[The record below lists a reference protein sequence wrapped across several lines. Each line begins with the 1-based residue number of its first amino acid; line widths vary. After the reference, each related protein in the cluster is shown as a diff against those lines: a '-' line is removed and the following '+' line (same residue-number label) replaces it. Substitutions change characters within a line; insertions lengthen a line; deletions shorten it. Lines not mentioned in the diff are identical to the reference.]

1 MSDSNIANRQR
12 RGRRARGAEPAAS
25 AAPVLAPVGG
35 RLQLLDAV
43 ALQRIHETA
52 LVLLARTGIAEAP
65 PAVVELATG
74 AGAALGED
82 GRLRFPE
89 SLVERVLA
97 GLPRQIGLH
106 GRGDEGPLVLGGD
119 EVHVGTGGASPEILD
134 LASGQY
140 RPSMLADIHLAARL
154 VDGLEHV
161 HFFSRPMVA
170 RDIEPPLRMEV
181 NTAWAC
187 LAGTAKHVMVSASSV
202 EAVDEIAELVYML
215 AGSEAAF
222 RAAPFLSLNVNHIV
236 PPLRFDADSAAV
248 LLRAVARGIPV
259 MVNTFGQLGASSP
272 VTIAGCVAQTTAETL
287 AGMVLAFLVDPD
299 VPAIF
304 GPRPMVTD
312 LRTGAMSGGG
322 GEQAKLTAAAIQMAR
337 FYGLPSSTIAGAT
350 DSKWPDAQA
359 GHEKCLAVTLAVQAG
374 AHFITQAAGTQASL
388 MGTSLEAYVIDNDM
402 LGAILSAHT
411 AIEVSDD
418 TLDAGAIH
426 DAATGAGHFLGEATT
441 LARMNSDFLYPAIG
455 DRRSIRE
462 WQDAGRPDIWRRAH
476 ERVRESLAAPPRQLV
491 DPALAARIE
500 SRFALTPLPSALSQ
514 TLTTDEVSHVG

>member
-12 RGRRARGAEPAAS
+12 RGRRGKAAAPS
-25 AAPVLAPVGG
+25 RAAAPVLAPVGG
-35 RLQLLDAV
+35 RLRLLDEG
-43 ALQRIHETA
+43 ALQRVHETA
-52 LVLLARTGIAEAP
+52 LALLARTGIAEAP
-65 PAVVELATG
+65 PEVINLATA
-74 AGAALGED
+74 AGATFGD
-82 GRLRFPE
+82 NGRLCFPE
-89 SLVERVLA
+89 SLVEAALA
-97 GLPRQIGLH
+97 GLRREITLH
-106 GRGDEGPLVLGGD
+106 GRGDAGNLVLGGD
-119 EVHVGTGGASPEILD
+119 TVHVGTGGASPEILD
-134 LASGQY
+134 LDSGQY
-140 RPSMLADIHLAARL
+140 RPSTLDDIHLAARL
-154 VDGLEHV
+154 VDGLEHI

-170 RDIEPPLRMEV
+170 RDIESPLKMEV

-187 LAGTAKHVMVSASSV
+187 LAGTGKHVMVSASSLQ
-202 EAVDEIAELVYML
+202 AVDEIAELVYML

-222 RAAPFLSLNVNHIV
+222 RAAPFLSLNVNHVV
-236 PPLRFDADSAAV
+236 PPLRFDGDSAAV
-248 LLRAVARGIPV
+248 LLRAVERGIPV

-287 AGMVLAFLVDPD
+287 AGMVLAWLADPQAR
-299 VPAIF
+299 AIF

-337 FYGLPSSTIAGAT
+337 FYNLPSSTIAGAT

-388 MGTSLEAYVIDNDM
+388 MGTSLESYVIDNDM

-418 TLDAGAIH
+418 TLDAAAIH
-426 DAATGAGHFLGEATT
+426 DAATGAGHFLGEAST
-441 LARMNSDFLYPAIG
+441 LARMTSDFLYPAIG
-455 DRRSIRE
+455 DRRSIGE
-462 WQDAGRPDIWRRAH
+462 WQDDGRPDSWQRAH
-476 ERVRESLAAPPRQLV
+476 DRVKERLAATPRQLV

-500 SRFALTPLPSALSQ
+500 SRFAVRSLTQALPRD
-514 TLTTDEVSHVG
+514 LTSDEVSDVG

>member
-1 MSDSNIANRQR
+1 
-12 RGRRARGAEPAAS
+12 
-25 AAPVLAPVGG
+25 VLAPVGG
-35 RLQLLDAV
+35 RLQLLDAA

-65 PAVVELATG
+65 PAVVELATD
-74 AGAALGED
+74 AGATLNDD
-82 GRLRFPE
+82 GRLCFPE
-89 SLVERVLA
+89 PLVERVLA
-97 GLPRQIGLH
+97 ELPRQASLH
-106 GRGDEGPLVLGGD
+106 GRGDERPLILGAD

-134 LASGQY
+134 LASGRY
-140 RPSMLADIHLAARL
+140 RPSTLDDIHLAARL
-154 VDGLEHV
+154 VDSLEHV

-170 RDIEPPLRMEV
+170 RDIESPLRMEV

-187 LAGTAKHVMVSASSV
+187 LAGTAKHVMVSASSI

-236 PPLRFDADSAAV
+236 PPLRFDGDSAAV
-248 LLRAVARGIPV
+248 LLRAVERGIPV

-287 AGMVLAFLVDPD
+287 AGMVLACLVDPQ

-426 DAATGAGHFLGEATT
+426 HAATGAGHFLGEAAT

-455 DRRSIRE
+455 DRRSIGE
-462 WQDAGRPDIWRRAH
+462 WQDEGRPDIWRRAH
-476 ERVRESLAAPPRQLV
+476 DRVREWLAAPPRRLV
-491 DPALAARIE
+491 EPRLAARIE
-500 SRFALTPLPSALSQ
+500 SRFALRQLASALPEN
-514 TLTTDEVSHVG
+514 LTTDEVSHVG